1 MNRSRRRAVMAVFV
15 ALVLYVF
22 SRIRRIGIDPLDTK
36 STSSPVTIAPLQEKD
51 LSESAR
57 VIGAA
62 FATEAF
68 TTTAL
73 GGTVRQVEAE
83 YTQAIELLLR
93 AHFEAGQPV
102 FTATNDGD
110 VVGVAA
116 ISRPGVS
123 WAPSRLVW
131 LFTRHL
137 SVVIRLFE
145 RMDWVGIYHIIR
157 TMRPPKGLPAAYYRL
172 EAIGVD
178 PALQGEGIGRA
189 LLDATHDL
197 VEHDPGA
204 SGIYLFTG
212 EEATQNVY
220 ERFGYV
226 TVETKRSNEVVA
238 YHMFRP
244 NEYRREHEQRK
255 SGKEFIC

>member
-1 MNRSRRRAVMAVFV
+1 MNRSRRRAAMAVFV
-15 ALVLYVF
+15 AFALYVF

-36 STSSPVTIAPLQEKD
+36 SPSSPVTITPLQESD

-62 FATEAF
+62 FATESF

-73 GGTVRQVEAE
+73 GGTVRQVGDE

-123 WAPSRLVW
+123 WAPVRLVW

-137 SVVIRLFE
+137 PVVICLFE
-145 RMDWVGIYHIIR
+145 RMDWTGIYHIIR
-157 TMRPPKGLPAAYYRL
+157 TIRPPEGLPSAYYRL

-178 PALQGEGIGRA
+178 PAVQGEGVGRA
-189 LLDATHDL
+189 LLDATHEL

-212 EEATQNVY
+212 EKATRNLY

-226 TVETKRSNEVVA
+226 TVGTKRSNGVVA

-244 NEYRREHEQRK
+244 NERVRRDDQ
-255 SGKEFIC
+255 